1 MKFPKA
7 ITNLINELANWP
19 TVGPKT
25 AERFAFYLHK
35 QSKESL
41 INLAKIL
48 VELKERTTTCSVC
61 FALAETNPCNIC
73 MDNKRDNKTI
83 CVVANYRD
91 LISIDNTKQFN
102 GKFFVLNGELS
113 HLDGIGPEQLNI
125 QKLVDNIQKNKTEE
139 LILALN
145 PTIEGETTAM
155 YLKKL
160 LSPLN
165 LRVTRLARG
174 LPMGSDLEYVDELTL
189 TNALKYRN
197 DL

>member
-1 MKFPKA
+1 MRFPRA
-7 ITNLINELANWP
+7 LNDLINELANWP

-35 QSKESL
+35 QDKESL
-41 INLAKIL
+41 LRLAQTL
-48 VELKERTTTCSVC
+48 VSLKEQTTACSTC
-61 FALAETNPCNIC
+61 FALAETDPCPIC
-73 MDNKRDNKTI
+73 ADPKRDTKTI
-83 CVVANYRD
+83 CVVAEYRD
-91 LISIDNTKQFN
+91 LISIENTKQFN
-102 GKFFVLNGELS
+102 GKYFVLNGELS

-125 QKLVDNIQKNKTEE
+125 QKLVDIIQKNKTEE

-145 PTIEGETTAM
+145 PTIEGETTGM

-160 LSPLN
+160 LSPLK

-189 TNALKYRN
+189 TNSLKYRT